1 MRGDIVE
8 INCCDQCGAE
18 VNTEPES
25 AQVMGITMTVHIT
38 HGLLGSQSPPANEK
52 MLFCSA
58 ECAKKYLK
66 KFEKIEREW
75 LESWRNRKI
84 LGKKKYYTKGEKQ
97 W

>member
-1 MRGDIVE
+1 
-8 INCCDQCGAE
+8 
-18 VNTEPES
+18 
-25 AQVMGITMTVHIT
+25 
-38 HGLLGSQSPPANEK
+38 
-52 MLFCSA
+52 LFCSA

>member
-1 MRGDIVE
+1 ME

-18 VNTEPES
+18 VDTKPES
-25 AQVMGITMTVHIT
+25 AQVMGITMTVHID
-38 HGLLGSQSPPANEK
+38 HRYLEAISPLANTVANTE

-66 KFEKIEREW
+66 KFEKIEQGW
-75 LESWRNRKI
+75 LENWRKGRI